1 MSGIIRR
8 QHIVVIRDDLRRLG
22 GRPDDLALGI
32 QEAQDRRPIRLQ
44 GQDDPRLLLSV
55 AQAQSIVQRKKVL
68 TPNDVADLD
77 AIRLRLALA
86 AEVVVVESSD
96 SLWAPKPLARHS
108 AVNLS
113 AQD

>member
-1 MSGIIRR
+1 MSSMISCRR
-8 QHIVVIRDDLRRLG
+8 VGVTRDNLLRLG

-32 QEAQDRRPIRLQ
+32 QEAQGRRPIRPQ

-55 AQAQSIVQRKKVL
+55 AQAQSIVQRKVL